1 MKLSARARNL
11 LVRLALLNRTE
22 GQPDSRENP
31 LETRKERVLSLRK
44 QLVRALGESNETMIH
59 H

>member
-1 MKLSARARNL
+1 VKLSNRARKL
-11 LVRLALLNRTE
+11 LIRLAMLNRTE

-44 QLVRALGESNETMIH
+44 QFVRALGEKKETMIH

>member
-1 MKLSARARNL
+1 MKLSDHARTL

-31 LETRKERVLSLRK
+31 IETRKQRVLSLRK
-44 QLVRALGESNETMIH
+44 QLVRVLGSKE
-59 H
+59 